1 MRPLTTNRSN
11 DETLINPGSVGV
23 VVLAS
28 IAFVGQ
34 RVTCSISRSGN
45 GTPAGATRYG
55 LNGQVEDRHGIVSL
69 IEWGC
74 KGFAPVAR
82 KLSEFA

>member
-1 MRPLTTNRSN
+1 MRPLAASRSN
-11 DETLINPGSVGV
+11 DETTINPGSVGI

-34 RVTCSISRSGN
+34 RVSCSISRSGN
-45 GTPAGATRYG
+45 GTSAGATRYG
-55 LNGQVEDRHGIVSL
+55 LNGQVEDRHGIGSL
-69 IEWGC
+69 TQWGC

-82 KLSEFA
+82 KLAEFA